1 MKLTV
6 PAPLKDEHDE
16 LHVELAALIKLPGG
30 VGAAAQEVAAALHPH
45 FVKEE
50 NYALPP
56 LSLLP
61 AVVEGKV
68 TTDMAAATAMTDN
81 LKAELPTMLA
91 EHRQIVAAAQALRA
105 AAQRSGETAALRFAD
120 KLLVHARTEELVLY
134 PAALLVGDMLRQR
147 MRKPTSA
154 NA

>member
-16 LHVELAALIKLPGG
+16 LHAELAALIKLPGD
-30 VGAAAQEVAAALHPH
+30 VGAAAQEVAATLHPH

-50 NYALPP
+50 IYALPP

-61 AVVEGKV
+61 AVAEGQV
-68 TTDMAAATAMTDN
+68 TADMAAVTAMTDN

-91 EHRQIVAAAQALRA
+91 EHRRIAAAAEALSV
-105 AAQRSGETAALRFAD
+105 AAQRSGEPAALRFAE
-120 KLLVHARTEELVLY
+120 KLLAHARAEELVLY
-134 PAALLVGDMLRQR
+134 PAALLVGDTLRRRLQGHA
-147 MRKPTSA
+147 TT